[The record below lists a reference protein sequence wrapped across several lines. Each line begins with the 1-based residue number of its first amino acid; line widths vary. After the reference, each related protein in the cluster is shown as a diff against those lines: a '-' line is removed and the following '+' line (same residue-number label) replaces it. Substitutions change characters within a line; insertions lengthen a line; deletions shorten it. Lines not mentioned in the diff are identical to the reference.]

1 MCSFYISMSVTMLP
15 LSEGH
20 PLKIHASA
28 PTKLIYTSI
37 PKITS
42 NAMFLFRAF
51 AQNVPILLTD
61 TQ

>member
-1 MCSFYISMSVTMLP
+1 MSVTMLP

-42 NAMFLFRAF
+42 NAMFLFRAL